1 LNSIIDA
8 VLDRARTVVLA
19 LFVIFI
25 AGTAAY
31 ITLPK
36 EAEPEIVIPMV
47 FTSVRLEGVSP
58 EDAERLLV
66 RPLEQELR
74 SLEGIKTLN
83 ATAHEG
89 GANISIEFDAGVDPK
104 LAVQEVREQVDM
116 ARGKLPTEAEE
127 PVVAEMKMSRMM
139 PIMVL
144 NIGGN
149 VPERVL
155 YRLVQDLKEKI
166 EGVPGVLE
174 VDVVGD
180 REELLEIVVDPQAM
194 ESYGLDQNDIFNFVN
209 RNNRLVAAGALQGEK
224 GRFPIK
230 VPGIIESAQDILTLP
245 IKVDGDR
252 VVHFEDIAEVRRT
265 YKDAESFARLNG
277 NPAVA
282 LELVQRAGANVI
294 GTIDEVKAL
303 VAAEQPYWP
312 PGMQVVASSD
322 KSKQV
327 RDQLNE
333 LTNNVIS
340 AVLLVF
346 IIIVGVLG
354 IRNAALV
361 GIAVPGSFLGALMV
375 FGIMNFTINMVTMFA
390 LLMAVGLL
398 VDGAIVVTE
407 LADRRMAEGIP
418 RKKAYSIAA
427 KRMTWPI
434 IASTATTIAAFLPL
448 LGWPG
453 MMGEF
458 MKFLPITLITVLS
471 MSLLMALLFVPTL
484 GGIIGKPGI
493 ASERMRL
500 SLQATEDGDLDDVQG
515 WTGRYIA
522 VLRRSLKHP
531 WMNLGGV
538 LLLLIGIYFAF
549 ATYGPGQMMFPPV
562 EPNYANVDIR
572 ARGDLSPT
580 EQDEL
585 VRRVERRILGM
596 PEIESTYSRT
606 GGSMEGPKDTIGSVR
621 LTLIDWQERRSAE
634 EILQEISQRVADIP
648 GIVIDLRV
656 PQHGPQ
662 SGQAIEIE
670 FSSRFVGPL
679 EDAVAK
685 TSAALAKLE
694 GLRNL
699 EDTRSLPGIEWRM
712 EVDRAQAALFGA
724 DVTTVGSAIQLVTNG
739 VKVGEYRPDD
749 AEEEIDIRVRFPG
762 GDRSL
767 SRLGE
772 LRITTPKGTVP
783 LSNFVTRT
791 PAQAVGNIE
800 RTDMRRTL
808 TVSADLAPGYLVKE
822 KVGEIYALLPELGID
837 PTVAVAFKGGN
848 QDQDEAAEFLSRA
861 MLVALALMAMILVT
875 QFNSIFQA
883 VLILT
888 AVLFSTGG
896 VLLGHMITNTPFGIM
911 MSGVGT
917 IALAGIVVNNNIV
930 LIDTYNYIRRTAA
943 TASEAILRTCAQR
956 LRPVMLTT
964 VTTILGLMPMVVGMN
979 IDLIN
984 RQISFG
990 GPGAQWWTQM
1000 ASSVA
1005 GGLAFATVLT
1015 LLLTPSLLM
1024 IQANGSQR
1032 WRTFRARR
1040 KAQAIMESASES
1052 V

>member
-1 LNSIIDA
+1 MINIIDA
-8 VLDRARTVVLA
+8 VLGRARTVVLA
-19 LFVIFI
+19 LFIIFI

-36 EAEPEIVIPMV
+36 EAEPEVVIPWV

-58 EDAERLLV
+58 EDSERLLV

-74 SLEGIKTLN
+74 SLEGIKQLN
-83 ATAHEG
+83 ASAYEG

-104 LAVQEVREQVDM
+104 VAVQEVREQVDV
-116 ARGKLPTEAEE
+116 ARGELPTEAEE
-127 PVVAEMKMSRMM
+127 PIISEMKMSRMM
-139 PIMVL
+139 PLLVL
-144 NIGGN
+144 NVGGN

-155 YRLVQDLKEKI
+155 YRVVRDLKEKI
-166 EGVPGVLE
+166 ESLAGVLE
-174 VDVVGD
+174 VDLVGD

-194 ESYGLDQNDIFNFVN
+194 ESYGLDQNDIFNFVT
-209 RNNRLVAAGALQGEK
+209 RNNRLVAAGSLQGEK
-224 GRFPIK
+224 GRFPVK

-245 IKVDGDR
+245 IKVEGDR
-252 VVHFEDIAEVRRT
+252 LVHFSDIAQVRRT

-282 LELVQRAGANVI
+282 LEAVQRAGANVI
-294 GTIDEVKAL
+294 ETIDEIKAL
-303 VAAEQPYWP
+303 VAAEQPFWP
-312 PGMQVVASSD
+312 AGMQVVASSD

-346 IIIVGVLG
+346 IVIVGVLG

-361 GIAVPGSFLGALMV
+361 GIAVPGSFLGALMI
-375 FGIMNFTINMVTMFA
+375 FGILDATINMVTMFA

-407 LADRRMAEGIP
+407 LADRRMAEGVS

-427 KRMTWPI
+427 KRMAWPI
-434 IASTATTIAAFLPL
+434 IASTATTVAAFLPL
-448 LGWPG
+448 LSWPG

-458 MKFLPITLITVLS
+458 MLFLPLTLIAVLS

-484 GGIIGKPGI
+484 GGIFGRSGI
-493 ASERMRL
+493 SSEKMRL
-500 SLQATEDGDLDDVQG
+500 SLVATESGSLDDIRG
-515 WTGRYIA
+515 YTGRY
-522 VLRRSLKHP
+522 VKLLNKSLNHP
-531 WMNLGGV
+531 WLNLAGV
-538 LLLLIGIYFAF
+538 LLLLVGIYVTFAL
-549 ATYGPGQMMFPPV
+549 YGPGQMMFPPV
-562 EPNYANVDIR
+562 EPTHANVDIR
-572 ARGDLSPT
+572 ARGDLSPY
-580 EQDEL
+580 EKDEL
-585 VRRVERRILGM
+585 VSRVERRILGM
-596 PEIESTYSRT
+596 PEIESVYART

-621 LTLIDWQERRSAE
+621 LTFIDWQDRRSAE
-634 EILQEISQRVADIP
+634 EILQEIRSRVADIP
-648 GIVIDLRV
+648 GVVIDLRV

-662 SGQAIEIE
+662 RGQDIEIE

-679 EDAVAK
+679 EATVAK
-685 TSAALAKLE
+685 VSEALQQVE

-699 EDTRSLPGIEWRM
+699 EDSRSLPGIEWRV
-712 EVDRAQAALFGA
+712 EVDRAQAARFGA

-749 AEEEIDIRVRFPG
+749 ADEEIDIRVRFPSNA
-762 GDRSL
+762 RSL
-767 SRLGE
+767 STLGD
-772 LRITTPKGTVP
+772 LRITTPQGTVP
-783 LSNFVTRT
+783 ISNFVTRT

-800 RTDMRRTL
+800 RTDLRRTL
-808 TVSADLAPGYLVKE
+808 KISADLAPGYLVKDT
-822 KVGEIYALLPELGID
+822 VAEIRARMMALEID
-837 PTVAVAFKGGN
+837 PTVSVAFKGGN
-848 QDQDEAAEFLSRA
+848 LDQDEAAEFLSRA
-861 MLVALALMAMILVT
+861 MLIALALMAIILVT

-883 VLILT
+883 LLILT

-896 VLLGHMITNTPFGIM
+896 VLLGHMITQTPFGIM

-930 LIDTYNYIRRTAA
+930 LIDTYNFIRRTAGSA
-943 TASEAILRTCAQR
+943 REAILRTCAQR
-956 LRPVMLTT
+956 LRPVLLTT
-964 VTTILGLMPMVVGMN
+964 ITTILGLMPMVIGMN

-984 RQISFG
+984 RQLSFG

-1005 GGLAFATVLT
+1005 GGLAFATLLT

-1024 IQANGSQR
+1024 IQANASRR
-1032 WRTFRARR
+1032 WREFRAARR
-1040 KAQAIMESASES
+1040 ARTAMASAGDS

>member
-1 LNSIIDA
+1 MKNLIDA
-8 VLDRARTVVLA
+8 VIGRARTVVLA

-36 EAEPEIVIPMV
+36 EAEPEVVIPWV

-58 EDAERLLV
+58 EDSERLLV

-74 SLEGIKTLN
+74 SLEGIKQLN
-83 ATAHEG
+83 ASAYEG
-89 GANISIEFDAGVDPK
+89 GANVSIEFDAGVDPK
-104 LAVQEVREQVDM
+104 LAVQEVREQVDI
-116 ARGKLPTEAEE
+116 ARSKLPAEAEE
-127 PVVAEMKMSRMM
+127 PTVTEMKMSRMM

-144 NIGGN
+144 NIGGD

-155 YRLVQDLKEKI
+155 YRLVRNLQEKI
-166 EGVPGVLE
+166 ESIAGVLE

-194 ESYGLDQNDIFNFVN
+194 ESYGLDQNDVFNFVT
-209 RNNRLVAAGALQGEK
+209 RNNRLVAAGSLQGEK

-230 VPGIIESAQDILTLP
+230 VPGIIESAEDILTLP

-252 VVHFEDIAEVRRT
+252 LVHFNDIAQVRRT
-265 YKDAESFARLNG
+265 YKDVESFARLNG

-282 LELVQRAGANVI
+282 LEVVQRAGANVI
-294 GTIDEVKAL
+294 NTIDEVKAV

-346 IIIVGVLG
+346 IVIVGVLG

-361 GIAVPGSFLGALMV
+361 GIAVPGSFLGALMI
-375 FGIMNFTINMVTMFA
+375 FGIVNVSINMVTMFA

-398 VDGAIVVTE
+398 VDGASVVTE
-407 LADRRMAEGIP
+407 LADRRMAEGMS
-418 RKKAYSIAA
+418 RKTAYSMAA
-427 KRMTWPI
+427 KRMAWPI
-434 IASTATTIAAFLPL
+434 IASTATTVAAFIPL

-458 MKFLPITLITVLS
+458 MKFLPMTLIAVLS

-484 GGIIGKPGI
+484 GGIFGRPGI
-493 ASERMRL
+493 TSEKMRRTL
-500 SLQATEDGDLDDVQG
+500 VATESGSLDDIRG
-515 WTGRYIA
+515 WTGRY
-522 VLRRSLKHP
+522 LRMLGKSLRHP
-531 WMNLGGV
+531 WLNLAGV
-538 LLLLIGIYFAF
+538 LALLIGIYIAF
-549 ATYGPGQMMFPPV
+549 ALFGPGQMMFPPV
-562 EPNYANVDIR
+562 EPSYANVDIR
-572 ARGDLSPT
+572 ARGDLSPY
-580 EQDEL
+580 EKDEL
-585 VRRVERRILGM
+585 VSRVERRILGM
-596 PEIESTYSRT
+596 PEIESVYTRT
-606 GGSMEGPKDTIGSVR
+606 GGSMNGPKDTIGSVR
-621 LTLIDWQERRSAE
+621 LTLIDWQERRKAE
-634 EILQEISQRVADIP
+634 EILQEIRQRVADIP
-648 GIVIDLRV
+648 GVVIDLRV

-662 SGQAIEIE
+662 RGQDIEIE

-679 EDAVAK
+679 EDTVAK
-685 TSAALAKLE
+685 VSAALQNVP

-712 EVDRAQAALFGA
+712 EVDRAQAARFGA
-724 DVTTVGSAIQLVTNG
+724 DVTTVGSAIQMVTNG

-749 AEEEIDIRVRFPG
+749 ADEEIDIRVRFPSS
-762 GDRSL
+762 DRSL
-767 SRLGE
+767 GRLAE
-772 LRITTPKGTVP
+772 LRMTTPKGTVP
-783 LSNFVTRT
+783 ISNFVTRT
-791 PAQAVGNIE
+791 PAQTVGNIE
-800 RTDMRRTL
+800 RTDLRRTL
-808 TVSADLAPGYLVKE
+808 KISADLAPGFLVKDT
-822 KVGEIYALLPELGID
+822 VAEIYALLPGLDID
-837 PTVAVAFKGGN
+837 PTVSVVFRGGN

-861 MLVALALMAMILVT
+861 MLIALALMAIILVT
-875 QFNSIFQA
+875 QFNSVYQA
-883 VLILT
+883 ILILT

-896 VLLGHMITNTPFGIM
+896 VLLGHMITQTPFGIM

-930 LIDTYNYIRRTAA
+930 LIDTYNYIRNS
-943 TASEAILRTCAQR
+943 ASSAREAILRTCAQR

-964 VTTILGLMPMVVGMN
+964 ITTILGLMPMVVGMN

-984 RQISFG
+984 RQLSFG

-1024 IQANGSQR
+1024 IQANGSRR
-1032 WRTFRARR
+1032 WREFRARR
-1040 KAQAIMESASES
+1040 KARAAMESAGEP